1 MTGLNDFLFQI
12 FQPYFFYSVVF
23 LSITFVSIKI
33 FLKFN
38 PYLSRRSQSIIWLIP
53 LLIPAAVLLLFH
65 PQITVS
71 PSIVPQISVPSGMG
85 IAVAST
91 NFFSFTGL
99 LCIIGAVA
107 AAAYLGFM
115 LCFGR
120 RIALKRFHV
129 VMMGQD
135 EYAPLQQKIKETAQK
150 LRISQPKVSL
160 VDDLLPNAFTVGWGK
175 NTVIVF
181 SLGLLNMLSL
191 NELSAVASHELAHVK
206 AKDYLF
212 KTASHALNLLSFFNP
227 LSYFVVSQ
235 SQKERE
241 LLADEKGAALL
252 DKPRL
257 MAEVLAKVRAVV
269 QEFPKPSFAD
279 RLSSSLFLMSP
290 LAHRPGMLASHPQ
303 IAQRVQNIHAASSIP
318 SKKRRY
324 MMAAAL
330 LLGILVCIVL
340 VAGYSTVQAQKEFS
354 QKAAAALTDGQG
366 FYLYNSTLPFDPAH
380 PTGIFFADEPN
391 LQLFISSQQGAGGL
405 AAVYVDGNGVTH
417 TYTSSIPD
425 IITVDGQSIT
435 VNGDKPFFGN
445 ASYPLDIANSPT
457 LLPAGE
463 TSLTHP
469 LMHPQA
475 MIYIGSNGT
484 TPQPNA
490 YTWRMDRVG

>member
-23 LSITFVSIKI
+23 LSIAFVSIKI

-53 LLIPAAVLLLFH
+53 LLIPAAVLMLFH
-65 PQITVS
+65 PQIIVI

-91 NFFSFTGL
+91 SFFSFTGL
-99 LCIIGAVA
+99 LCIIGAVT

-129 VMMGQD
+129 VMMSQD
-135 EYAPLQQKIKETAQK
+135 EYAPLQEKVKETAQK
-150 LRISQPKVSL
+150 LRISQPKVGL
-160 VDDLLPNAFTVGWGK
+160 VDDLLPNAFTIGWGR

-191 NELSAVASHELAHVK
+191 DELSAVASHELAHVK

-212 KTASHALNLLSFFNP
+212 KTASYALNLLSFFNP
-227 LSYFVVSQ
+227 LSYFAISQ

-257 MAEVLAKVRAVV
+257 MAEVLTKVTAVV
-269 QEFPKPSFAD
+269 QGFPKPSFAD
-279 RLSSSLFLMSP
+279 RLSSSLFLVSP

-303 IAQRVQNIHAASSIP
+303 IAQRVQNIHAAASVS

-324 MMAAAL
+324 LAAAAL
-330 LLGILVCIVL
+330 LLGILVCTVL
-340 VAGYSTVQAQKEFS
+340 AAGYSTVQAQKEFS
-354 QKAAAALTDGQG
+354 QTAAAALTDGQG
-366 FYLYNSTLPFDPAH
+366 FYLYNSTLPFDPAY
-380 PTGIFFADEPN
+380 PTGIFFVDEPN
-391 LQLFISSQQGAGGL
+391 LQLFLSSLHQEGSLVG
-405 AAVYVDGNGVTH
+405 VYVDGNGVTRI
-417 TYTSSIPD
+417 YTSSIPD
-425 IITVDGQSIT
+425 IITVDGQSIS
-435 VNGDKPFFGN
+435 VNGQKPFLGN
-445 ASYPLDIANSPT
+445 ASYPIDTAHP
-457 LLPAGE
+457 
-463 TSLTHP
+463 TSLPGNEASLTYWHT
-469 LMHPQA
+469 LN
-475 MIYIGSNGT
+475 YTDSNGAAS
-484 TPQPNA
+484 QLDA
-490 YTWRMDRVG
+490 YTWRTDKVG